1 MICIG
6 GRKTWSGVY
15 VYIYFFIM
23 SLGKAILRKIMYC
36 IPDGWILSTR
46 FWALEIIFFLATD

>member
-23 SLGKAILRKIMYC
+23 SLGKAILRKIMYF
-36 IPDGWILSTR
+36 IPDRRMDIEYKILGS
-46 FWALEIIFFLATD
+46 